1 MLQSIKDKRLRREL
15 PRLNYET
22 KWEEGENVVQV
33 PEYNI
38 AVQVTDLYPFR
49 CPTLEIDGLS
59 EKDYVAKFEE
69 MTGVTMPVM
78 NTYAS
83 SWCPVFGVER
93 SYGHDHAA
101 DGTATLF
108 KLADVYLDERELI
121 HLFQESPVFLSKQL
135 FAHHLVEKGD
145 QVQNENVG

>member
-1 MLQSIKDKRLRREL
+1 MTEMLQSIKDKRLRREL

-83 SWCPVFGVER
+83 SWCPVFGVDEIVKD
-93 SYGHDHAA
+93 YLMLKDHM
-101 DGTATLF
+101 DMIMQRTEPPLF
-108 KLADVYLDERELI
+108 SN
-121 HLFQESPVFLSKQL
+121 SPTSTSTS
-135 FAHHLVEKGD
+135 GS
-145 QVQNENVG
+145 